1 MEKESGIDALY
12 KFILIGESDV
22 GKTSIMHRYNKGWWL
37 EEPSPTVGVD
47 FINKFINVN
56 GTKVK
61 IQLWDTAGQEKFR
74 SINSA
79 YYK

>member
-22 GKTSIMHRYNKGWWL
+22 GKTSIMHRYNKGSRL

-47 FINKFINVN
+47 FISKFINVN

-74 SINSA
+74 SFTSA